1 MCARARVYVC
11 EKKERERAVRILV
24 TYMKESFTASQ
35 AAIASSSPGPRY
47 HLVRESSYR
56 RPVLVANINRLLV
69 RQGRSY
75 LYDPG
80 TCKQQVEFVSSRSSA
95 TSHEPEQSYKFRKIL
110 AIIKAHRSSFILIA
124 SFHICNL

>member
-1 MCARARVYVC
+1 VRA
-11 EKKERERAVRILV
+11 ARILV
-24 TYMKESFTASQ
+24 TCMKESFTASQ

-80 TCKQQVEFVSSRSSA
+80 TCEQRVENSLNSPLRCRVAEQPYKFCIILASSWRDRLKASQLALIVSSYSGYSTDLRFNVA
-95 TSHEPEQSYKFRKIL
+95 IFR
-110 AIIKAHRSSFILIA
+110 
-124 SFHICNL
+124 